1 MFITKKKFECLNERI
16 KRLEEELL
24 SLRDMVSDL
33 EQAQNKLNKQ
43 PEADIKALLDEWQNG
58 EKK

>member
-1 MFITKKKFECLNERI
+1 MFITKKKIEHLNAQI

-24 SLRDMVSDL
+24 SLQDRVSEL
-33 EQAQNKLNKQ
+33 EQAQTELKKQ